1 MAINPNSD
9 FSQQI
14 PNNPFYS
21 PLSTYVVGPYHPW
34 VSVTGNPGFNFAT
47 GTITAGGGGGGSGTV
62 TSVTAGAGLS
72 GGTINV
78 SGTIAIANTGVT
90 PGTYNNSIITVNTRG
105 QLTSVTAQPSALTI
119 ALLTAKGDIITAT
132 SPNSPTILPVGVD
145 TYILSSDSTTASGL
159 RWIVPPLPLVQA
171 LPELEGI
178 VYGYTQDLTTCN
190 VGLGYQ
196 SLAGTI
202 GTPSQHNTAVGH
214 QSQVSTSGVQ
224 GSGNTSTGFR
234 SLYSNTSGKQ
244 NTSFGEFSLQ
254 LNSTGR
260 YNTAVGSGSLFTTTA
275 SNSNTAL
282 GYNSLYSSTGS
293 CNTSVG
299 FCNSSGSTGQQNT
312 SVGASA
318 LSIVTGNGNTSV
330 GLGSLCR
337 AVNSAYNVAIGHCAA
352 SFQTSGNCNV
362 IIGSSV
368 QAPVLT
374 GSGQLAIG
382 SGVGS
387 CWLTGCADLAVKPGA
402 GVIDCAGSCGAAG
415 QLLSSTGG
423 NAIQWT
429 DIPAP
434 DWATPVL
441 YGIVQGCTIVDAGPV
456 FGRVSLGCNALLAPA
471 AAFNTAIGN
480 FSQCS
485 TTSGE
490 CNTSVGFGSMRNLGS
505 GSLNTALGTLSM
517 VDVST
522 GCCNV
527 AVGAD
532 ALRAVGAGEQNTAVG
547 TKALAASSGL
557 FNTAVGSAALYRS
570 TDNFNTS
577 VGAKSSYNTLAG
589 ADNTVVGAVAFFC
602 NTAGSQNVALGRF
615 ASYEN
620 TCGNGNVSVGYEA
633 LRCGT
638 TGCYNTGLGSS
649 SLLNATI
656 ASCNTAVGNRAQL
669 GVTEGLNNSSL
680 GALSLCCLTSGGANT
695 AVGFGAGC
703 SILSGS
709 FNLTLGHN
717 TQVALPDGSC
727 QMALGWCNTCNWLT
741 GDDTKAIKPGAGII
755 DCANSCGF
763 GGQYLMS
770 DGANAVCWGYIP
782 LANSNSP
789 GLISGNDG
797 TGTVYNTGCNVSLGV
812 AAINLVG
819 TGASMY
825 NTGIGFQ
832 AGLGLT
838 TNGVGDNT
846 AVGYRA
852 LLGGPISG
860 GYNTALGSR
869 ALFNAATGSNN
880 TAVGYRAMVGGA
892 GLLEV
897 DGSNNTAL
905 GSGALA
911 CVTTGTNN
919 AGLGYQSGADALCT
933 LTFQDNRVI
942 LGNNNTSVIY
952 GKSTYTNASDIRWKK
967 VDGAVPLALPFVQA
981 LNPIKYQF
989 CDPATGEVTDDRYR
1003 YGFSAQEIIANEVN
1017 PEHPIIASTDN
1028 PEMFALSET
1037 MLLPVLVNAVKELSA
1052 ELTALKAEV
1061 ATLKQQA

>member
-282 GYNSLYSSTGS
+282 GYNSLYSGTGS

-527 AVGAD
+527 AVGVD
-532 ALRAVGAGEQNTAVG
+532 ALRVVGAGVQNTAVG

-669 GVTEGLNNSSL
+669 GVTTGLNNSSL

-755 DCANSCGF
+755 DCANSCGG
-763 GGQYLMS
+763 GGQFLMS
-770 DGANAVCWGYIP
+770 DGANAVCWGDVP
-782 LANSNSP
+782 LATNSQP
-789 GLISGNDG
+789 GLIFGELGYGAGNNIAFG
-797 TGTVYNTGCNVSLGV
+797 VGALAQGGTVRDTAIGYN
-812 AAINLVG
+812 A
-819 TGASMY
+819 GA
-825 NTGIGFQ
+825 GIQ
-832 AGLGLT
+832 SSS
-838 TNGVGDNT
+838 VGDNT
-846 AVGYRA
+846 A
-852 LLGGPISG
+852 L
-860 GYNTALGSR
+860 GYNAL
-869 ALFNAATGSNN
+869 
-880 TAVGYRAMVGGA
+880 VGGA
-892 GLLEV
+892 ITG
-897 DGSNNTAL
+897 GCNTAL

-911 CVTTGTNN
+911 FMTSGCNN
-919 AGLGYQSGADALCT
+919 VGLGTKSGADALCN
-933 LTFQDNRVI
+933 LTTQVNHVI
-942 LGNNNTSVIY
+942 LGNNATSVVWSKIAP
-952 GKSTYTNASDIRWKK
+952 TNASDIRWKK
-967 VDGAVPLALPFVQA
+967 VDGAVPLALPFVQS
-981 LNPIKYQF
+981 LSPIKYQF

-1003 YGFSAQEIIANEVN
+1003 YGFSAQEILTNEVN
-1017 PEHPIIASTDN
+1017 PDHPVITRIDN
-1028 PEMFALSET
+1028 PDMYGVNES